1 MSLTKA
7 VSITIGLALTLISS
21 LAFGGF
27 YNSHTSEN
35 NMRAVTGYSGNGVVA
50 WGLYEIFDINDD
62 GFDDLVFGAAIND
75 EKTNFH
81 SPTEFVKP
89 VIFFWDTDSNSY
101 KIDEDVQDK
110 LPEMHWPRR
119 AIGSK
124 NPLTNEVEL
133 FIADHGLDGGH
144 APNCGAPNKI
154 IRFKGGKVAS
164 VVVPFD
170 VNDYSHGMAS
180 ADLNGDGRL
189 DHIVVNSPFIKRE
202 KCGKGKFSND
212 SYLLLSEGT
221 EDFKR
226 KKIEFKSKSFGRK
239 PYYDA
244 ASVVE
249 IDGVLHFV
257 GGRGSYPKIKLGIDI
272 FEMNLNGKFTPKQF
286 IPAPKI
292 MKREPSYSEV
302 VVDTKEPLALF
313 AALAETDMNW
323 RGRFIQRL
331 EWDGTKFVD
340 ASEKVQQ
347 INPQRQGGETMPD
360 WCTLLSF
367 VEWNGADYITC
378 SSFSPFLQGRPKI
391 YMRDGEKI
399 IAVPNDKKS
408 ASFHEWTNREVNPI
422 RHGDQTKLVA
432 WDFQPGKHPVKGEAW
447 EGILINV
454 IEYRP

>member
-1 MSLTKA
+1 MASTKL
-7 VSITIGLALTLISS
+7 VSIAFGLALS
-21 LAFGGF
+21 LAGEAALGGF
-27 YNSHTSEN
+27 YNSNTSEN
-35 NMRAVTGYSGNGVVA
+35 NMRTATGYSGNGVVA
-50 WGLYEIFDINDD
+50 WGLYEIFDLNDD

-89 VIFFWDTDSNSY
+89 VIFFWDTNSNSY
-101 KIDEDVQDK
+101 KIDKAVQDK

-154 IRFKGGKVAS
+154 IRFDGGKVSGVTVPYDAS
-164 VVVPFD
+164 
-170 VNDYSHGMAS
+170 DYSHGLAS

-189 DHIVVNSPFIKRE
+189 DHIVANSPFIKRD

-212 SYLLLSEGT
+212 SYLLLSEGKQG
-221 EDFKR
+221 FKR
-226 KKIEFKSKSFGRK
+226 QKIEFKSKSFGKK
-239 PYYDA
+239 PYFDA
-244 ASVVE
+244 ASVIE
-249 IDGVLHFV
+249 IDGGFLFV
-257 GGRGSYPKIKLGIDI
+257 GGRGYHPKVKSGIDI
-272 FEMNLNGKFTPKQF
+272 FEINLNGKFTPKQF

-292 MKREPSYSEV
+292 MQRKPSYSEV
-302 VVDTKEPLALF
+302 VVDSKDPLSLF

-347 INPQRQGGETMPD
+347 VNPQRQEGETMPD
-360 WCTLLSF
+360 WCTILSF
-367 VEWNGADYITC
+367 VEWQGADYITC
-378 SSFSPFLQGRPKI
+378 SSLTPFLQGRPKV
-391 YMRDGEKI
+391 YMRDNEKI
-399 IAVPNDKKS
+399 IAIPNDRAS
-408 ASFHEWTNREVNPI
+408 ASFNEWTNREVNPI
-422 RHGDQTKLVA
+422 RHGDVTKLVA
-432 WDFQPGKHPVKGEAW
+432 WDLRSGKHPTKGEAW
-447 EGILINV
+447 EGIVINV
-454 IEYRP
+454 IGYRP